1 MSNLSLDLFLLMSN
15 LSQLK
20 SRELVLSVFIDAVSS
35 IHPDFCITYA
45 PSPRA
50 PQTMEVRTA
59 KNSFGWLEIQGQPE
73 TVAPEFGG
81 LLQNA
86 VQMLAVILENLER
99 ERLLADE
106 NLALSALVDEQTH
119 SLRESEEK
127 YRNLFEHMAQGVVYQ
142 GTDGKI
148 IDANPAAERLLG
160 LSLDQMRGR
169 SSIDPRWRSI
179 HEDGSDFPGETHP
192 AMVALQSGLPV
203 QGAIMGIYN
212 PQEDRRRWL
221 LIDAMPQFLPGESRP
236 YQAFATFT
244 DITELK
250 QASDALRQAETN
262 LRAILNAVTE
272 SVFMMRRDGLVLVAN
287 PTTTARLGIKAED
300 VSHFNMY
307 EALPPEVVS
316 GRRAQV
322 EAACESGQ
330 PVRFEDY
337 RLGRWIEN
345 SIYPILDAQ
354 GRVARLAIFGID
366 ITERKVAELE
376 VHALNQQLEQRV
388 AERTA
393 ELSQANAALQRAS
406 RAKDEFLA
414 SMSHELRT
422 PLTGV
427 LGLTEVLLE
436 GIYGPLNERQRASLK
451 NIQESG
457 NHLLELI
464 NDILDLAKIGAG
476 KDDLVLERVDVEE
489 LCQSCLLMIRQA
501 AANKNL
507 KVSLQQDTRVIE
519 ITGDQRRLKQIL
531 VNLLGNAVK
540 FTPAGGK
547 IGLEVSGDAEQQF
560 VRFCVWDTGI
570 GIAPDD
576 LARLFQPFVQLDSR
590 LSRQYEGTGL
600 GLALVQRLVDLHQGS
615 VMVESEPGQGSRFTV
630 ALPWLK
636 TQDEAGVKEAVSG
649 AQAGH
654 IPGPGTIPEKASPAA
669 RPAAEPA
676 PGSGQQQVQAA
687 EGEAGISNSSA
698 RVATILVAEDSPV
711 TLKVVSDYLR
721 SCGYQVIQARSGGEA
736 CRLATEF
743 HPTLIIMDIQMPEM
757 NGLDAIRCI
766 RKDPALLGTPI
777 IALTALAMP
786 GDRERCLEAGAN
798 QYLSKPVNLG
808 HLETIMRAYLQQL
821 E

>member
-1 MSNLSLDLFLLMSN
+1 VSNLSLDLFLLMSN

-35 IHPDFCITYA
+35 IHPDFCITYT
-45 PSPRA
+45 PSPGA
-50 PQTMEVRTA
+50 PQTMEIRTA
-59 KNSFGWLEIQGQPE
+59 KNSFGWLEIRGQPE

-106 NLALSALVDEQTH
+106 NLTLSTLVDEQTH

-142 GTDGKI
+142 GTDGRI

-203 QGAIMGIYN
+203 QGAIMGVYN

-236 YQAFATFT
+236 YQVFATFT

-250 QASDALRQAETN
+250 QASDALRLAETD

-287 PTTTARLGIKAED
+287 PTTAARLGIKPEQA
-300 VSHFNMY
+300 SQFNAY
-307 EALPPEVVS
+307 EALPPEVANS
-316 GRRAQV
+316 RRAQV

-330 PVRFEDY
+330 PVRFEDR
-337 RLGRWIEN
+337 RLEKWIEN

-354 GRVARLAIFGID
+354 GRATRLAIFGID
-366 ITERKVAELE
+366 ITERKMAELE
-376 VHALNQQLEQRV
+376 VRALNQQLEQRV

-436 GIYGPLNERQRASLK
+436 GIYGPLNDRQRASLK
-451 NIQESG
+451 NIHESG

-476 KDDLVLERVDVEE
+476 KDDLLLDRVDVEE

-507 KVSLQQDTRVIE
+507 KVSLQQDTRVEE
-519 ITGDQRRLKQIL
+519 IMGDQRRLRQIL

-540 FTPAGGK
+540 FTPAGGR

-600 GLALVQRLVDLHQGS
+600 GLALVQRLVDLHQGN

-630 ALPWLK
+630 TLPWLK
-636 TQDEAGVKEAVSG
+636 AQVEEAVPG
-649 AQAGH
+649 VQAGQ
-654 IPGPGTIPEKASPAA
+654 IPRPGTIPEKASPAA

-687 EGEAGISNSSA
+687 GGEAGASNSSA
-698 RVATILVAEDSPV
+698 RAAAILVAEDSPV
-711 TLKVVSDYLR
+711 TLKVVSDYLY

-736 CRLATEF
+736 CRLASEL

-766 RKDPALLGTPI
+766 RQDPALLGTPI

-786 GDRERCLEAGAN
+786 GDRERCLKAGAN

-808 HLETIMRAYLQQL
+808 HLQTIVRTYLQQKG
-821 E
+821 